1 MKYKKYTG
9 PFGKPLKP
17 ITGHIEDYFEELR
30 RVFETFVEIKIV
42 YLFGS
47 HAKGDLRKTSD
58 VDIAIVA
65 PNIGLDGYKKLWSDT
80 RDVLSTERF
89 DFIALDNK
97 PVSFRFE
104 VISKGRPI
112 YFRNKDFLNDFELR
126 TIKAYLDTNYLRSQN
141 AKVLEERLNGL

>member
-9 PFGKPLKP
+9 PSGKPLKP
-17 ITGHIEDYFEELR
+17 LTGPIDDYLEDLR
-30 RVFETFVEIKIV
+30 RVFEAFGEVKIV

-47 HAKGDLRKTSD
+47 HVKGAHRKSSD
-58 VDIAIVA
+58 VDIAVVA
-65 PNIGLDGYKKLWSDT
+65 PSIGLNEYKKLWAAA

-89 DFIALDNK
+89 DFISLSNK

-112 YFRNKDFLNDFELR
+112 YFKTENMLNDFELH
-126 TIKAYLDTNYLRSQN
+126 TIKTYLDTNYLRSQN
-141 AKVLEERLNGL
+141 AKILMERLNGL